1 MWRPRPRITTDVLP
15 TNPPLSLPHEPPT
28 FWGSH
33 AHWHDGLRT
42 ARTDRVWMGWNC
54 VGDPLRSSDGWA
66 LFWVADD
73 PLCDGWWMVDG
84 AGRGGIAWSGMAT
97 AGWCAPSHAHSLSRL
112 SSLVS
117 RLSRWLGW
125 PRSSVC
131 ESRRTTPPYHHMF
144 RTHQACMCL
153 PRVIHPQCMHD
164 HKGHVATSPSHHH
177 GCPPHLSSSPSPSR
191 TPYRLGLSCSLA

>member
-1 MWRPRPRITTDVLP
+1 MTTKTMWRPRPRITTDVLP
-15 TNPPLSLPHEPPT
+15 TNPPHSLPHKHPT
-28 FWGSH
+28 VWGSH

-84 AGRGGIAWSGMAT
+84 GGAGSRGL
-97 AGWCAPSHAHSLSRL
+97 GWPRLDGVLPLTLTHSP
-112 SSLVS
+112 VS

-125 PRSSVC
+125 PRSSVG
-131 ESRRTTPPYHHMF
+131 ESRSTTPHYHHMF
-144 RTHQACMCL
+144 RTHHACTCL

-164 HKGHVATSPSHHH
+164 HKDHVATSPSHHH
-177 GCPPHLSSSPSPSR
+177 GCPPH
-191 TPYRLGLSCSLA
+191 

>member
-1 MWRPRPRITTDVLP
+1 MTTKTMWRPRPRITTDVLF
-15 TNPPLSLPHEPPT
+15 TNPPHSLPHKHPT

-33 AHWHDGLRT
+33 AHCDWHDGLRT

-84 AGRGGIAWSGMAT
+84 GGAGSRGL
-97 AGWCAPSHAHSLSRL
+97 GWSRL
-112 SSLVS
+112 DGVLPLTLTHSPVS

-125 PRSSVC
+125 PRPSES
-131 ESRRTTPPYHHMF
+131 ESRRTTPPYHHMY
-144 RTHQACMCL
+144 RTHHA
-153 PRVIHPQCMHD
+153 PRMHVSASCD
-164 HKGHVATSPSHHH
+164 
-177 GCPPHLSSSPSPSR
+177 PPAVH
-191 TPYRLGLSCSLA
+191 A